1 MNVVVA
7 RSQDV
12 TIGKASIAYQSPSV
26 VFQGY
31 AGEAIYYYTYGAGGN
46 GKLPIPTYDLLIVI
60 EQLAVSN

>member
-1 MNVVVA
+1 
-7 RSQDV
+7 V

-31 AGEAIYYYTYGAGGN
+31 AGEAISYYTYGAGGN